1 MAKKG
6 PIVVAQPPMSKTP
19 PVSIIT
25 ISQRKR
31 FDCLEI
37 LHDLI
42 KDQDYTNIIEWVIV
56 EGSKLEDDAKANADQ
71 IKGRL
76 IANSTLGFPIVY
88 IEWAPN
94 MKLGELRN
102 KGNKACK
109 GDITVAMDD
118 DDYYVKERV
127 SHAVNKLVNSKAQI
141 AGCSPMYIYDYTL
154 EKLYKFNG
162 FGPNHSVNNAMAWKK
177 SYLTNH
183 QHDPMKETG
192 EEPSFTNTFTEPMV
206 QLDGLKTNIQS
217 SHSSNTFNKREILT
231 GGTLKINPT
240 LHEMSGP
247 ITDYIKEPYYSKFKA
262 IFSSADKEVES
273 PYDIVYMA
281 GGFSPKWDPTDP
293 ALGGSEQAVMHLSA
307 CWAAQGKKVAVYG
320 EVPEMRYKGVDYID
334 WKKFPF
340 DQQHKTVIL
349 WRLFGLMTAGPF
361 PLKAKQVILDLHEG
375 AIHKQFVEYWFR
387 FGDKVNKIMFRSNHH
402 KDTFVKHTHA
412 KLTPERFAII
422 PNGIRIEEFSR
433 NVDAVVRNPYR
444 LCFCADYVRGLV
456 PILQYMW
463 PTIYKAEPRAEL
475 HCYSG
480 MEHIEKANPGWS
492 QTITPLLAQ
501 PGVMHHGRQPMDV
514 IIREKY
520 MSNFHLYVTNI
531 DESDCISI
539 RESLVTGA
547 IPLISASS
555 VFKERDGIHFEFD
568 DQNINSYIHIGMKI
582 VEFMRDLGKMN
593 HMREQLKGSQTLV
606 SWSKVSEDWSK
617 IISRE

>member
-6 PIVVAQPPMSKTP
+6 AVVTAQAPMSKTP
-19 PVSIIT
+19 PVSIVTIT
-25 ISQRKR
+25 QLKR
-31 FDCLEI
+31 FACIEI

-42 KDQDYTNIIEWVIV
+42 KDQDYTNIIEWIIV
-56 EGSKLEDDAKANADQ
+56 EGSRLEEDAKANAEN
-71 IKGRL
+71 IKGL
-76 IANSTLGFPIVY
+76 ITRSTLGFPIVY

-94 MKLGELRN
+94 TKLGELRN
-102 KGNKACK
+102 KGNNACK
-109 GDITVAMDD
+109 GDITVTMDD

-127 SHAVNKLVNSKAQI
+127 SHAVDKLVSSKHQI
-141 AGCSPMYIYDYTL
+141 AGCSAMYIYDYTL
-154 EKLYKFNG
+154 QTLYKFQG

-192 EEPSFTNTFTEPMV
+192 EEPSFTNTFTEPMI

-217 SHSSNTFNKREILT
+217 SHTMNTFNKREILT
-231 GGTLKINPT
+231 GGTLKVNPT
-240 LHEMSGP
+240 LREIGEP
-247 ITDYIKEPYYSKFKA
+247 IENYIKEPYFSRFKA
-262 IFSSADKEVES
+262 IFASYTGEAES
-273 PYDIVYMA
+273 PYDIVYYA

-293 ALGGSEQAVMHLSA
+293 ALGGSEQAVMHLSS
-307 CWAAQGKKVAVYG
+307 CWVSQGKKVAVYG
-320 EVPEMRYKGVDYID
+320 EVPEQTYKGVDYID

-349 WRLFGLMTAGPF
+349 WRVFGLMTAGPF

-375 AIHKQFVEYWFR
+375 TIHKQFVEYWFR
-387 FGDKVNKIMFRSNHH
+387 YGSKVNKLMFRSNYH
-402 KDTFVKHTHA
+402 KEVFMKHTHA
-412 KLTPERFAII
+412 KLTDDKFAII
-422 PNGIRIEEFSR
+422 PNGIRINEFSK
-433 NVDAVVRNPYR
+433 NIDMVQRNPYR

-463 PTIYKAEPRAEL
+463 PAIYKAEPRAEL

-480 MEHIEKANPGWS
+480 MDHIEKANPGWNAM
-492 QTITPLLAQ
+492 ITPLLAQ

-568 DQNINSYIHIGMKI
+568 DQNVNSYIHIGMKI
-582 VEFMRDLGKMN
+582 VDFMRDLGKMN
-593 HMREQLKGSQTLV
+593 QMREQLKGSKTIV
-606 SWSKVSEDWSK
+606 SWSQVSEEWLK
-617 IISRE
+617 LLEA

>member
-6 PIVVAQPPMSKTP
+6 IVVEAPMSKTP
-19 PVSIIT
+19 PVSIVTIT
-25 ISQRKR
+25 QLKR
-31 FDCLEI
+31 FPCIEI

-56 EGSKLEDDAKANADQ
+56 EGSKTEEDAKANADN
-71 IKGRL
+71 IKGL
-76 IANSTLGFPIVY
+76 KSTLTFPIVY
-88 IEWAPN
+88 IEWTAN
-94 MKLGELRN
+94 TKLGELRN
-102 KGNKACK
+102 RGNNACK

-127 SHAVNKLVNSKAQI
+127 SHAVDKLTSSKAQL

-154 EKLYKFNG
+154 EKLYKFKG

-192 EEPSFTNTFTEPMV
+192 EEPSFTNTFTEPMI

-217 SHSSNTFNKREILT
+217 SHASNTFNKREILT
-231 GGTLKINPT
+231 GGTLKMNPT
-240 LHEMSGP
+240 LHEISEP
-247 ITDYIKEPYYSKFKA
+247 ITNYIKEPYLSRFKA
-262 IFSSADKEVES
+262 VFSNKQET
-273 PYDIVYMA
+273 PYDIIYMA
-281 GGFSPKWDPTDP
+281 GGFSPKWDPRDP
-293 ALGGSEQAVMHLSA
+293 ALGGSEQAVTYLSS
-307 CWAAQGKKVAVYG
+307 CWASAGKKVAVYG
-320 EVPEMRYKGVDYID
+320 DVPEQRYKGVDYID

-340 DQQHKTVIL
+340 DQQHNTVIL

-361 PLKAKQVILDLHEG
+361 PLKAKQIILDLHEG
-375 AIHKQFVEYWFR
+375 TIHKQFVEYWFR
-387 FGDKVNKIMFRSNHH
+387 FGDKVNKIMFRSNYH
-402 KDTFVKHTHA
+402 KETFVKHTHA
-412 KLTPERFAII
+412 KLTTDRFAII
-422 PNGIRIEEFSR
+422 PNGIRIEEFSK
-433 NVDAVVRNPYR
+433 NIDLVPRNPYR
-444 LCFCADYVRGLV
+444 LCFCADYTRGLV

-463 PTIYKAEPRAEL
+463 PAIYNAEPRAEL

-492 QTITPLLAQ
+492 AMITPLLAQ
-501 PGVMHHGRQPMDV
+501 PGVMHHGRQPMNV

-539 RESLVTGA
+539 RESLVAGA
-547 IPLISASS
+547 IPLISSSS

-568 DQNINSYIHIGMKI
+568 DKNANSYIHIGLKI
-582 VEFMRDLGKMN
+582 VEFMRDPSMN
-593 HMREQLKGSQTLV
+593 RTREQLKNSQT
-606 SWSKVSEDWSK
+606 
-617 IISRE
+617 IIPWTQIATRWLDTLNI